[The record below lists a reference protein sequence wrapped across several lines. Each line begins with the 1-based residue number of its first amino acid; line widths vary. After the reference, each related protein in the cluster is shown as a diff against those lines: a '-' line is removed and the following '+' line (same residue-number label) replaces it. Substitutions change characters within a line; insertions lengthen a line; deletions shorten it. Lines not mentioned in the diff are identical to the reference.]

1 VYAGGLGFGLK
12 WDMGWMHDSL
22 EYFSRDPLY
31 RTYHHHQLTFRA
43 MYAFTENFVLA
54 LSHDEVV
61 HGKGSLLGKMP
72 GDEWQQFANLRLMYA
87 QMWSQ
92 PGKKLL
98 FMGSEFGQRREW
110 NHESSL
116 DWHLLEANGHHGQLQ
131 LLVGEL
137 NRLYREIPALHQ
149 GDCHPDGF
157 EWVDAN
163 DAKNCVFSY
172 IRRGLDDCPVLVVLN
187 ATPNVLHNYR
197 IGVSADGYWKELLNT
212 DAAAFGGSGQG
223 NSGGVHATP
232 VPAHGRPYSL
242 NLTLPPL
249 GAVYLRLEPER
260 AFQ

>member
-1 VYAGGLGFGLK
+1 RDWSSDVCSSDLCNAELYAQHPDVLIIAEESTAWPGVSRPVYAGGLGFGLK

-163 DAKNCVFSY
+163 DAKNCVVSY

-212 DAAAFGGSGQG
+212 DAA
-223 NSGGVHATP
+223 
-232 VPAHGRPYSL
+232 
-242 NLTLPPL
+242 
-249 GAVYLRLEPER
+249 
-260 AFQ
+260 